1 MVNKQKQKGFTLVEL
16 IVVLVILGVL
26 AALLVPALTG
36 YIEKAR
42 KNAVIA
48 DTRAITQA
56 AQTELSM
63 VYATDAFQDKKQASG
78 ESPFV
83 VAAKNGAPALYQSA
97 GFVDGAEDRYNDIVS
112 LSEVASL
119 KNGKGGRFSVWA
131 DHSGVVQFTVYYD
144 GKNYYGVY
152 CAEQGTIEAFPADE
166 VTNGPGYFEAAGAS
180 GVAGAFCNFGD
191 KLFVQQTPVYAGA
204 TARETFYYVYLGI
217 DLT

>member
-36 YIEKAR
+36 YIEKSR

-63 VYATDAFQDKKQASG
+63 VYATDEFQDVKQASG
-78 ESPFV
+78 ASPFV
-83 VAAKNGAPALYQSA
+83 VAAKTGAPALYQSA
-97 GFVDGAEDRYNDIVS
+97 GTVPGEVDRYNEIVN

-119 KNGKGGRFSVWA
+119 KGDKGGRFSVWA
-131 DHSGVVQFTVYYD
+131 DRSGVIQFTVYYD
-144 GKNYYGVY
+144 GKGYCGVY
-152 CAEQGTIEAFPADE
+152 CAEEGTIEAFPADDLG
-166 VTNGPGYFEAAGAS
+166 NRKGYFGPTVESPFG
-180 GVAGAFCNFGD
+180 NFGD
-191 KLFVQQTPVYAGA
+191 KLFVQKVTVYAGS

-217 DLT
+217 QPTS

>member
-36 YIEKAR
+36 YIEKSR

-63 VYATDAFQDKKQASG
+63 VYATDAFQNVKQTSG
-78 ESPFV
+78 TNPFV
-83 VAAKNGAPALYQSA
+83 VAKKTGTSDLTGSA
-97 GFVDGAEDRYNDIVS
+97 GDVDGAENRYNDIVS

-119 KNGKGGRFSVWA
+119 KGGKDGRFSVWA
-131 DHSGVVQFTVYYD
+131 DHSGVIQFTVYYD
-144 GKNYYGVY
+144 GKGYVGVY
-152 CAEQGTIEAFPADE
+152 CAEDGTIEAFNRDK
-166 VTNGPGYFEAAGAS
+166 VQGLTDYFDGSGGY
-180 GVAGAFCNFGD
+180 GD
-191 KLFVQQTPVYAGA
+191 KLFVLNMTGFPNYMTKKAYFYGA
-204 TARETFYYVYLGI
+204 YLGI
-217 DLT
+217 TS

>member
-36 YIEKAR
+36 YIEKSR

-63 VYATDAFQDKKQASG
+63 VYATDDFQNVKQANG
-78 ESPFV
+78 TSPFV
-83 VAAKNGAPALYQSA
+83 VAAKTGAPALTHSA
-97 GFVDGAEDRYNDIVS
+97 GTVDGAADRYNDIVS

-119 KNGKGGRFSVWA
+119 QNGKGGRFSVWA
-131 DHSGVVQFTVYYD
+131 DHSGVIQFTVYYD
-144 GKNYYGVY
+144 GKGYVGVY
-152 CAEQGTIEAFPADE
+152 CAEDGAIEALDKDKVEGLKAYFD
-166 VTNGPGYFEAAGAS
+166 GLGGY
-180 GVAGAFCNFGD
+180 GD
-191 KLFVQQTPVYAGA
+191 KLFVQNVTGVDEKARDIIYA
-204 TARETFYYVYLGI
+204 YLGI
-217 DLT
+217 TF

>member
-36 YIEKAR
+36 YIEKSR

-63 VYATDAFQDKKQASG
+63 VYATDEYQNNKSSTAFTVASKDNTT
-78 ESPFV
+78 F
-83 VAAKNGAPALYQSA
+83 LA
-97 GFVDGAEDRYNDIVS
+97 GCSVLKDADARYNDIVS

-119 KNGKGGRFSVWA
+119 QGGKGGRFSVWA
-131 DHSGVVQFTVYYD
+131 DHSGVIQITVYYD
-144 GKNYYGVY
+144 GKGYVGVY
-152 CAEQGTIEAFPADE
+152 CAEDGTIEVLDKDKVNIKA
-166 VTNGPGYFEAAGAS
+166 YFDISAY
-180 GVAGAFCNFGD
+180 GD
-191 KLFVQQTPVYAGA
+191 KLIVQKLLDFGKP
-204 TARETFYYVYLGI
+204 AREVLYSLYL
-217 DLT
+217 DVKS

>member
-36 YIEKAR
+36 YIEKSR

-63 VYATDAFQDKKQASG
+63 VYATDAFQNVKQNSMGSSG
-78 ESPFV
+78 RLSAFV
-83 VAAKNGAPALYQSA
+83 VASKDGSAPA
-97 GFVDGAEDRYNDIVS
+97 GFTQVVDDAADRYKDMVS

-119 KNGKGGRFSVWA
+119 QNGKGGRFFVWA
-131 DHSGVVQFTVYYD
+131 DHSGVVQFTVYD
-144 GKNYYGVY
+144 GGKGYLGVY
-152 CAEQGTIEAFPADE
+152 CAESGSTEAVEKTDRAE
-166 VTNGPGYFEAAGAS
+166 VFLGAYD
-180 GVAGAFCNFGD
+180 GM
-191 KLFVQQTPVYAGA
+191 LFVQNAAEMFDTGKFKKG
-204 TARETFYYVYLGI
+204 FYDAFLDI
-217 DLT
+217 ILT

>member
-36 YIEKAR
+36 YIEKSR

-63 VYATDAFQDKKQASG
+63 VYATDAFQNVKQASG
-78 ESPFV
+78 GNPFV
-83 VAAKNGAPALYQSA
+83 VAKKSGASGLA
-97 GFVDGAEDRYNDIVS
+97 GTNVEVPGAEGRYNDIVS

-119 KNGKGGRFSVWA
+119 QDGKGGRFSVWA
-131 DHSGVVQFTVYYD
+131 DHSGVILFTVYYD
-144 GKNYYGVY
+144 GKGYVGVY
-152 CAEQGTIEAFPADE
+152 CAEDGAIEALD
-166 VTNGPGYFEAAGAS
+166 VDKDNVNIKGYLDIS
-180 GVAGAFCNFGD
+180 GYGYGD
-191 KLFVQQTPVYAGA
+191 KLFVQKAPDFDA
-204 TARETFYYVYLGI
+204 TAREAFYRAYLLI
-217 DLT
+217 TS

>member
-36 YIEKAR
+36 YIEKSR

-63 VYATDAFQDKKQASG
+63 VYATDEFQSNKSLAAFTVASKDNKSFMPG
-78 ESPFV
+78 TYDV
-83 VAAKNGAPALYQSA
+83 VLKDADA
-97 GFVDGAEDRYNDIVS
+97 RYNDIVS

-131 DHSGVVQFTVYYD
+131 DHSGVILYTVYYD
-144 GKNYYGVY
+144 GKGYVGVY
-152 CAEQGTIEAFPADE
+152 CAEDGAIEALD
-166 VTNGPGYFEAAGAS
+166 VDKDRVNITGYLDKPGYGY
-180 GVAGAFCNFGD
+180 GD
-191 KLFVQQTPVYAGA
+191 KLFVQKAPDFAA
-204 TARETFYYVYLGI
+204 TAREAIHAYLGI
-217 DLT
+217 TS

>member
-36 YIEKAR
+36 YIEKSR

-63 VYATDAFQDKKQASG
+63 VYATDDFQNVKQASKG
-78 ESPFV
+78 TNAFV
-83 VAAKNGAPALYQSA
+83 VARKSGTTGLA
-97 GFVDGAEDRYNDIVS
+97 GTTAEVPGAEERYDDIVS
-112 LSEVASL
+112 LSEVAGL
-119 KNGKGGRFSVWA
+119 QNGKGGSFFVWA
-131 DHSGVVQFTVYYD
+131 DHSGVVQFTVYNN
-144 GKNYYGVY
+144 GKGYFGVF
-152 CAEQGTIEAFPADE
+152 CAESGTIEAFTDTE
-166 VTNGPGYFEAAGAS
+166 VTLWNATAVPMGYL
-180 GVAGAFCNFGD
+180 D
-191 KLFVQQTPVYAGA
+191 KLFVLNTSG
-204 TARETFYYVYLGI
+204 YVSGKAKEYIYGFLGI

>member
-36 YIEKAR
+36 YIEKSR

-63 VYATDAFQDKKQASG
+63 VYATDEFQSNKSLEAFTVASKDNT
-78 ESPFV
+78 PFM
-83 VAAKNGAPALYQSA
+83 ASYQTVLKDA
-97 GFVDGAEDRYNDIVS
+97 DARYNDIVN

-131 DHSGVVQFTVYYD
+131 DHSGVILFTVYYD
-144 GKNYYGVY
+144 GKGYVGVY
-152 CAEQGTIEAFPADE
+152 CAEDGAIEALD
-166 VTNGPGYFEAAGAS
+166 VDKDNVNIKGYLDIS
-180 GVAGAFCNFGD
+180 GYGYGD
-191 KLFVQQTPVYAGA
+191 KLFVQKAPDFDA
-204 TARETFYYVYLGI
+204 TAREAFYRAYLLI
-217 DLT
+217 TS

>member
-16 IVVLVILGVL
+16 IVVLVILGIL

-36 YIEKAR
+36 YIEKSR

-63 VYATDAFQDKKQASG
+63 VYATDAFQNVKQASG
-78 ESPFV
+78 ASPFV
-83 VAAKNGAPALYQSA
+83 VAKKNDAPELY
-97 GFVDGAEDRYNDIVS
+97 GTEGDVPGAEGRYNDIVS

-144 GKNYYGVY
+144 GKGYYGVY
-152 CAEQGTIEAFPADE
+152 CAEQGTIEAFPEND
-166 VTNGPGYFEAAGAS
+166 VRNGKYYFEAS
-180 GVAGAFCNFGD
+180 TKEPFSNFGD
-191 KLFVQQTPVYAGA
+191 KLFVQNAARQFNAGQFK
-204 TARETFYYVYLGI
+204 TGFYSFYLGI
-217 DLT
+217 DLTNP

>member
-36 YIEKAR
+36 YIEKSR

-63 VYATDAFQDKKQASG
+63 VYATDAFQNKKQ
-78 ESPFV
+78 ESNGTNPFV
-83 VAAKNGAPALYQSA
+83 VAMKTGAPGLTGSA
-97 GFVDGAEDRYNDIVS
+97 GEVPGYVDRYNDIVN

-119 KNGKGGRFSVWA
+119 KNGKGGSFFVWA
-131 DHSGVVQFTVYYD
+131 DHSGVVQFTVYAD
-144 GKNYYGVY
+144 GKGYYGVY
-152 CAEQGTIEAFPADE
+152 CADSGTIETFTDSEQPYIKDSWFAQWVNKVFVLNMSGFDDKM
-166 VTNGPGYFEAAGAS
+166 TIKDYFYGY
-180 GVAGAFCNFGD
+180 
-191 KLFVQQTPVYAGA
+191 
-204 TARETFYYVYLGI
+204 YLGI
-217 DLT
+217 IS

>member
-36 YIEKAR
+36 YIEKSR

-63 VYATDAFQDKKQASG
+63 AYATDDFQNAKQASKTD
-78 ESPFV
+78 SHPKPFI
-83 VAAKNGAPALYQSA
+83 VASKSGTAA
-97 GFVDGAEDRYNDIVS
+97 GSINTVVDGAVDRYNDIVN

-119 KNGKGGRFSVWA
+119 KNGKGGRFFVWA
-131 DHSGVVQFTVYYD
+131 DHSGVVQFTVYD
-144 GKNYYGVY
+144 SGKGYLGVY
-152 CAEQGTIEAFPADE
+152 CAEDGSIEAIEQSKATFVD
-166 VTNGPGYFEAAGAS
+166 TWS
-180 GVAGAFCNFGD
+180 D
-191 KLFVQQTPVYAGA
+191 TLFVMNTVDIPKGQ
-204 TARETFYYVYLGI
+204 AREYIYFNLNVTS
-217 DLT
+217 

>member
-36 YIEKAR
+36 YIEKSR

-63 VYATDAFQDKKQASG
+63 VYATDAFQDMKQKSNG
-78 ESPFV
+78 KDPFV
-83 VAAKNGAPALYQSA
+83 VAKKTGAPDLF
-97 GFVDGAEDRYNDIVS
+97 GTKGEVPGAEGRYNDMVS

-119 KNGKGGRFSVWA
+119 QDGKGGRFSVWA

-144 GKNYYGVY
+144 GKGYVGVY
-152 CAEQGTIEAFPADE
+152 CAEDGTIEALDKDK
-166 VTNGPGYFEAAGAS
+166 VSITTYFDTS
-180 GVAGAFCNFGD
+180 RYGD
-191 KLFVQQTPVYAGA
+191 KLFVQNRTGA
-204 TARETFYYVYLGI
+204 DVTAREEINGMLNVTP
-217 DLT
+217 

>member
-36 YIEKAR
+36 YIEKSR

-63 VYATDAFQDKKQASG
+63 VYATDEFQSNKSLEAFTVASKDNT
-78 ESPFV
+78 PFMEC
-83 VAAKNGAPALYQSA
+83 YQTVLKDA
-97 GFVDGAEDRYNDIVS
+97 DARYNDIVS

-119 KNGKGGRFSVWA
+119 KNGKGGRFFVWA
-131 DHSGVVQFTVYYD
+131 DHSGVVQFTVYD
-144 GKNYYGVY
+144 SGKGYLGVY
-152 CAEQGTIEAFPADE
+152 CAEDGSIEVIEQSKATFVDAW
-166 VTNGPGYFEAAGAS
+166 S
-180 GVAGAFCNFGD
+180 D
-191 KLFVQQTPVYAGA
+191 KLFVLNRTGA
-204 TARETFYYVYLGI
+204 DVTARKEINGMLNVTP
-217 DLT
+217 

>member
-36 YIEKAR
+36 YIEKSR

-63 VYATDAFQDKKQASG
+63 VYATEEFQSNKSLDAFTVASKDKA
-78 ESPFV
+78 PFMEF
-83 VAAKNGAPALYQSA
+83 YQTVLKDA
-97 GFVDGAEDRYNDIVS
+97 DARYNDIVN

-119 KNGKGGRFSVWA
+119 KNGKGGRFFVWA
-131 DHSGVVQFTVYYD
+131 DHSGVVQFTVYD
-144 GKNYYGVY
+144 SGKGYLGVY
-152 CAEQGTIEAFPADE
+152 CAEDGSIEVIEQSKATFVDAW
-166 VTNGPGYFEAAGAS
+166 S
-180 GVAGAFCNFGD
+180 D
-191 KLFVQQTPVYAGA
+191 KLFVQNRTGA
-204 TARETFYYVYLGI
+204 DVTAREEINGMLNVTP
-217 DLT
+217 

>member
-36 YIEKAR
+36 YIEKSR

-63 VYATDAFQDKKQASG
+63 VYATDDFQNMKQANG
-78 ESPFV
+78 TSPFV
-83 VAAKNGAPALYQSA
+83 VAKKNGAPDLF
-97 GFVDGAEDRYNDIVS
+97 GTKGDVPGAEGRYNDIVN

-119 KNGKGGRFSVWA
+119 QDGKGGRFSVWA
-131 DHSGVVQFTVYYD
+131 DHSGVILFTVYYD
-144 GKNYYGVY
+144 GKGYVGVY
-152 CAEQGTIEAFPADE
+152 CAEDGTIEALDKDKVKGLKDYFD
-166 VTNGPGYFEAAGAS
+166 GSGGY
-180 GVAGAFCNFGD
+180 GD
-191 KLFVQQTPVYAGA
+191 KLFVLSLPGNTQ
-204 TARETFYYVYLGI
+204 TARETIYAYLGI
-217 DLT
+217 TS

>member
-16 IVVLVILGVL
+16 IGVLVILGVL

-36 YIEKAR
+36 YIEKSR

-63 VYATDAFQDKKQASG
+63 VYATDDFQNVKQKSMG
-78 ESPFV
+78 SDGSLSPFV
-83 VAAKNGAPALYQSA
+83 VAKKTGAPDLFYSA
-97 GFVDGAEDRYNDIVS
+97 GIVEGAENRYNDIVS

-119 KNGKGGRFSVWA
+119 QDGKGGRFSVWA

-144 GKNYYGVY
+144 GKGYVGVY
-152 CAEQGTIEAFPADE
+152 CAEDGTIEALDKDK
-166 VTNGPGYFEAAGAS
+166 VSITTYFDTS
-180 GVAGAFCNFGD
+180 RYGD
-191 KLFVQQTPVYAGA
+191 KLFVQNRTGA
-204 TARETFYYVYLGI
+204 DVTAREEINGMLNVTP
-217 DLT
+217 

>member
-36 YIEKAR
+36 YIEKSR

-63 VYATDAFQDKKQASG
+63 VYATDEFQSNKSLEAFTVASKDNT
-78 ESPFV
+78 PFMEC
-83 VAAKNGAPALYQSA
+83 YQTVLKDA
-97 GFVDGAEDRYNDIVS
+97 DARYNDIVN

-119 KNGKGGRFSVWA
+119 KNGKGGRFFVWA
-131 DHSGVVQFTVYYD
+131 DHSGVVQFTVYD
-144 GKNYYGVY
+144 SGKDYVGVY
-152 CAEQGTIEAFPADE
+152 CAEAGTIEAFDRNKVKSLE
-166 VTNGPGYFEAAGAS
+166 YYFDS
-180 GVAGAFCNFGD
+180 SYVKIYGD
-191 KLFVQQTPVYAGA
+191 KLFVQKTSDYESGKAKEYIYG
-204 TARETFYYVYLGI
+204 RLGI
-217 DLT
+217 TS

>member
-36 YIEKAR
+36 YIEKSR

-63 VYATDAFQDKKQASG
+63 VYATDAFQNVKQASKG
-78 ESPFV
+78 TNPFV
-83 VAAKNGAPALYQSA
+83 VAKKTGAPELTGTA
-97 GFVDGAEDRYNDIVS
+97 GEVDGEEKRYDDIVS

-119 KNGKGGRFSVWA
+119 DGKGGRFSVWA
-131 DHSGVVQFTVYYD
+131 DYSGVIQFTVYYD
-144 GKNYYGVY
+144 GKGYVGVY
-152 CAEQGTIEAFPADE
+152 CAEDGTIEAFNEDRDK
-166 VTNGPGYFEAAGAS
+166 VQGLTYYFDGSEGKSYGDKIFVQKMS
-180 GVAGAFCNFGD
+180 GVPS
-191 KLFVQQTPVYAGA
+191 KMTKKEY
-204 TARETFYYVYLGI
+204 FYKFFLGI
-217 DLT
+217 GLT

>member
-36 YIEKAR
+36 YIEKSR

-63 VYATDAFQDKKQASG
+63 VYATDAFQNVKQKSMRSDGSLSA
-78 ESPFV
+78 FV
-83 VAAKNGAPALYQSA
+83 VASKDGSAPA
-97 GFVDGAEDRYNDIVS
+97 GFTEVVDDAADRYKDMVN

-119 KNGKGGRFSVWA
+119 KNGKGGRFFVWA
-131 DHSGVVQFTVYYD
+131 DHSGVVQFTVYD
-144 GKNYYGVY
+144 SGKGYLGVY
-152 CAEQGTIEAFPADE
+152 CAEDGSIEAIEKDKARNVDDLMK
-166 VTNGPGYFEAAGAS
+166 S
-180 GVAGAFCNFGD
+180 WGD
-191 KLFVQQTPVYAGA
+191 KLFVQNAAGQFNA
-204 TARETFYYVYLGI
+204 GEFKTGFYTVYLGI
-217 DLT
+217 TS

>member
-36 YIEKAR
+36 YIEKSR

-63 VYATDAFQDKKQASG
+63 VYATDAFQNVKQASG
-78 ESPFV
+78 ASPFV
-83 VAAKNGAPALYQSA
+83 VAKKNDAPELY
-97 GFVDGAEDRYNDIVS
+97 GTEGDVPGAEGRYNDIVG

-119 KNGKGGRFSVWA
+119 QDGKGGRFSVWA

-144 GKNYYGVY
+144 GKGYVGVY
-152 CAEQGTIEAFPADE
+152 CAEDGTIEALDKDKVKGLKDYFD
-166 VTNGPGYFEAAGAS
+166 GSGGY
-180 GVAGAFCNFGD
+180 GD
-191 KLFVQQTPVYAGA
+191 KLFVQNAAGLFH
-204 TARETFYYVYLGI
+204 TGKFKKEFYDAFLGI

>member
-36 YIEKAR
+36 YIEKSR

-63 VYATDAFQDKKQASG
+63 VYATDAFQNKKQASG
-78 ESPFV
+78 TSPFV
-83 VAAKNGAPALYQSA
+83 VAQKNGAPALYQSA
-97 GFVDGAEDRYNDIVS
+97 GFVDGAKERYNDIVS

-119 KNGKGGRFSVWA
+119 QAGKGGRFSVWA
-131 DHSGVVQFTVYYD
+131 DHSGVIQFTVYYD
-144 GKNYYGVY
+144 GKGYVGVY
-152 CAEQGTIEAFPADE
+152 CAEDGAIEALD
-166 VTNGPGYFEAAGAS
+166 VDKDKVNITGYFDGAAGF
-180 GVAGAFCNFGD
+180 GYGD
-191 KLFVQQTPVYAGA
+191 KLFVQNVTGVAEKARDIIYA
-204 TARETFYYVYLGI
+204 YLGV
-217 DLT
+217 TPPTPNP

>member
-36 YIEKAR
+36 YIEKSR

-63 VYATDAFQDKKQASG
+63 VYATDAFQNKKQESG
-78 ESPFV
+78 GDPFV
-83 VAAKNGAPALYQSA
+83 VAAKTDAPDLFKSD
-97 GFVDGAEDRYNDIVS
+97 GTVDGAADRYNDIVN

-119 KNGKGGRFSVWA
+119 QDGKGGRFSVWA
-131 DHSGVVQFTVYYD
+131 DHSGVIQFTVYYD
-144 GKNYYGVY
+144 GKGYVGVY
-152 CAEQGTIEAFPADE
+152 CAEDGAIEALDVDKDKVDITSYF
-166 VTNGPGYFEAAGAS
+166 GSSGGYGY
-180 GVAGAFCNFGD
+180 GD
-191 KLFVQQTPVYAGA
+191 KLFVQNVTGVEEKARDIIYA
-204 TARETFYYVYLGI
+204 YLGI
-217 DLT
+217 TS

>member
-36 YIEKAR
+36 YIEKSR

-63 VYATDAFQDKKQASG
+63 VYATDEFQSNKSLEAFTVASKDNT
-78 ESPFV
+78 PFMVQCSV
-83 VAAKNGAPALYQSA
+83 VLKDAVA
-97 GFVDGAEDRYNDIVS
+97 RYNDIVS

-119 KNGKGGRFSVWA
+119 KNGKGGRFFVWA
-131 DHSGVVQFTVYYD
+131 DHSGVVQFTVYD
-144 GKNYYGVY
+144 SGKGYLGVY
-152 CAEQGTIEAFPADE
+152 CAEDGSIEVIEQSKATFVDAW
-166 VTNGPGYFEAAGAS
+166 S
-180 GVAGAFCNFGD
+180 D
-191 KLFVQQTPVYAGA
+191 KLFVQNRTGA
-204 TARETFYYVYLGI
+204 DVTARKEINAMLNVTP
-217 DLT
+217 

>member
-36 YIEKAR
+36 YIEKSR

-63 VYATDAFQDKKQASG
+63 VYATDAFQDMKQKSNG
-78 ESPFV
+78 KDPFV
-83 VAAKNGAPALYQSA
+83 VAKKTGAPDLF
-97 GFVDGAEDRYNDIVS
+97 GTKGDVPGAEGRYNDIVS

-119 KNGKGGRFSVWA
+119 QDGKGGRFSVWA
-131 DHSGVVQFTVYYD
+131 DHSGVVQFTVYD
-144 GKNYYGVY
+144 SGKGYLGVY
-152 CAEQGTIEAFPADE
+152 CAEDGSIEAIEKDK
-166 VTNGPGYFEAAGAS
+166 AGNVDNLMKS
-180 GVAGAFCNFGD
+180 WGD
-191 KLFVQQTPVYAGA
+191 KLFVQNAAKQFNAGQFKKEFYAA
-204 TARETFYYVYLGI
+204 LGI
-217 DLT
+217 TS

>member
-36 YIEKAR
+36 YIEKSR

-63 VYATDAFQDKKQASG
+63 VYATDAFQNKKQESG
-78 ESPFV
+78 GDPFV
-83 VAAKNGAPALYQSA
+83 VAAKTGAPALFHSA
-97 GFVDGAEDRYNDIVS
+97 GIVEGAENRYNDIVS

-119 KNGKGGRFSVWA
+119 QDGKGGRFSVWA

-144 GKNYYGVY
+144 GKGYVGVY
-152 CAEQGTIEAFPADE
+152 CAEDGAIEALD
-166 VTNGPGYFEAAGAS
+166 VVKDNVNIKGYLDITGY
-180 GVAGAFCNFGD
+180 GYGD
-191 KLFVQQTPVYAGA
+191 KLFVQKAPDFDA
-204 TARETFYYVYLGI
+204 TARETIYAYLGI
-217 DLT
+217 TS

>member
-36 YIEKAR
+36 YIEKSR

-63 VYATDAFQDKKQASG
+63 VYATDAFQNKKQESG
-78 ESPFV
+78 TSPFV
-83 VAAKNGAPALYQSA
+83 VAKKTGAPDLL
-97 GFVDGAEDRYNDIVS
+97 GTKGDVPGAEERYNDIVS

-119 KNGKGGRFSVWA
+119 DGKGGHFFVWA
-131 DHSGVVQFTVYYD
+131 DHSGVVQFVGYNN
-144 GKNYYGVY
+144 GKGYYGVF
-152 CAEQGTIEAFPADE
+152 CAESGTIEAFTKLNNWDTYVVPL
-166 VTNGPGYFEAAGAS
+166 GYQ
-180 GVAGAFCNFGD
+180 D
-191 KLFVQQTPVYAGA
+191 KLFVQNTSDYESGHAKEYIYG
-204 TARETFYYVYLGI
+204 YLGAP
-217 DLT
+217 TS

>member
-36 YIEKAR
+36 YIEKSR

-63 VYATDAFQDKKQASG
+63 VYATDAFQNVKQKSMG
-78 ESPFV
+78 SDGSLSPFV
-83 VAAKNGAPALYQSA
+83 VAAKTGAPDLLHSD
-97 GFVDGAEDRYNDIVS
+97 GTVDGAADRYNDIVN

-119 KNGKGGRFSVWA
+119 KGDKGGRFSVWA

-144 GKNYYGVY
+144 GKGYVGVY
-152 CAEQGTIEAFPADE
+152 CAEDGTIEALD
-166 VTNGPGYFEAAGAS
+166 VDKDNVKIKVYLDIPGYGY
-180 GVAGAFCNFGD
+180 GD
-191 KLFVQQTPVYAGA
+191 KLFVQNAAGQFNA
-204 TARETFYYVYLGI
+204 GQFKKEFYDAYLGV
-217 DLT
+217 TS

>member
-36 YIEKAR
+36 YIEKSR

-63 VYATDAFQDKKQASG
+63 VYATDEFQSNKSLEAFTVASKDNT
-78 ESPFV
+78 PFMEC
-83 VAAKNGAPALYQSA
+83 YQTVLKDA
-97 GFVDGAEDRYNDIVS
+97 DARYNDIVN

-119 KNGKGGRFSVWA
+119 KNGKGGRFFVWA
-131 DHSGVVQFTVYYD
+131 DHSGVVQFTVYD
-144 GKNYYGVY
+144 SGKGYLGVY
-152 CAEQGTIEAFPADE
+152 CAEDGSIEAIEKDKAENVDNLME
-166 VTNGPGYFEAAGAS
+166 S
-180 GVAGAFCNFGD
+180 WGD
-191 KLFVQQTPVYAGA
+191 KLFIQKPTDYVSGE
-204 TARETFYYVYLGI
+204 ARKYIYVWLGI
-217 DLT
+217 GLT

>member
-36 YIEKAR
+36 YIEKSR

-63 VYATDAFQDKKQASG
+63 VYATDDFQNVKQASKG
-78 ESPFV
+78 ANPFV
-83 VAAKNGAPALYQSA
+83 VAKKAGATELTGTA
-97 GFVDGAEDRYNDIVS
+97 GSVPGEENRYNDIVN

-119 KNGKGGRFSVWA
+119 QNGKGGRFSVWA
-131 DHSGVVQFTVYYD
+131 DHSGVIQFTVYYD
-144 GKNYYGVY
+144 GKGYVGVY
-152 CAEQGTIEAFPADE
+152 CAEDGTIEALDKDKVGGLGNYFDGSE
-166 VTNGPGYFEAAGAS
+166 GYGY
-180 GVAGAFCNFGD
+180 GD
-191 KLFVQQTPVYAGA
+191 KLFVLNMTGFPDYMTKKAYFYGA
-204 TARETFYYVYLGI
+204 YLGI
-217 DLT
+217 TS

>member
-36 YIEKAR
+36 YIEKSR

-63 VYATDAFQDKKQASG
+63 VYATDEFQSNKSLEAFTVASKDNT
-78 ESPFV
+78 PFM
-83 VAAKNGAPALYQSA
+83 ASYQTVLKDA
-97 GFVDGAEDRYNDIVS
+97 DARYNDIVN

-131 DHSGVVQFTVYYD
+131 DHSGVILFTVYYD
-144 GKNYYGVY
+144 GKGYVGVY
-152 CAEQGTIEAFPADE
+152 CAEDGTIEALDKDKVKGLKDYFD
-166 VTNGPGYFEAAGAS
+166 GSGGY
-180 GVAGAFCNFGD
+180 GD
-191 KLFVQQTPVYAGA
+191 KLFVLSLPGNTQ
-204 TARETFYYVYLGI
+204 TARETIYAYLGI
-217 DLT
+217 TS

>member
-36 YIEKAR
+36 YIEKSR

-63 VYATDAFQDKKQASG
+63 VYATDAFQNVKQESMKNSTKK
-78 ESPFV
+78 PFV
-83 VAAKNGAPALYQSA
+83 VAARTGAPALYQSA
-97 GFVDGAEDRYNDIVS
+97 GTVPGEEDRYNDIVS

-131 DHSGVVQFTVYYD
+131 DHSGVILYTVYYD
-144 GKNYYGVY
+144 GKGYVGVY
-152 CAEQGTIEAFPADE
+152 CAEDGAIEALD
-166 VTNGPGYFEAAGAS
+166 VDKDNVKIKDYLDIPGYGY
-180 GVAGAFCNFGD
+180 GD
-191 KLFVQQTPVYAGA
+191 KLFVQKAPDFSA
-204 TARETFYYVYLGI
+204 TAREAIHVYLGI
-217 DLT
+217 EPTS